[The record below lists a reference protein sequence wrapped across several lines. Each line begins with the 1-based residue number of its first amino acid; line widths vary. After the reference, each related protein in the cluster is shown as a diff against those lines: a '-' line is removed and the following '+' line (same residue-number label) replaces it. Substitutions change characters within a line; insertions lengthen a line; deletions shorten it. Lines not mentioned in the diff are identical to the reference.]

1 MAIVSR
7 NNNYVFFHIPYCVGT
22 SVCDLL
28 PNIDVVKNIDN
39 NYFTYFETKFVF
51 DVNSEND
58 WFDKA
63 KKFSIIRNP
72 IERTISLY
80 RYILDNTS
88 HPLHSKFLSKDLTQF
103 CYYLKNIG
111 DTSII
116 SCKQH
121 LSNENGKVDD
131 SIRIFKLEE
140 INNHL
145 EELSDIIGTKVDKFP
160 HVNKSE
166 HIYTYTEE
174 CELLIKDVFSDDF
187 EKFYKELI

>member
-7 NNNYVFFHIPYCVGT
+7 NNNYVFFHIPKCGGT
-22 SVCDLL
+22 SMSDVL
-28 PNIDVVKNIDN
+28 PNKEIVKNIQN
-39 NYFTYFETKFVF
+39 THFTYFETKYAF
-51 DVNSEND
+51 DVNGETDIFN
-58 WFDKA
+58 KA

-80 RYILDNTS
+80 RYIMDKPN
-88 HPLHSKFLSKDLTQF
+88 HPLHNKFINKDLTQF

-111 DTSII
+111 DSSIL
-116 SCKQH
+116 SCKAH
-121 LSNENGKVDD
+121 LSDENGKVDD